1 MTYREAR
8 MQAAKQLAAAG
19 VENEAAESWFLM
31 EAVCGISRSFYLLHE
46 QEAMDP
52 VQEQVYFALTRQ
64 RCGRMP
70 LQYLT
75 GEQEF
80 MGLPFC
86 VNEHVLIPR
95 QDTEVL
101 VEEAIRVIQKEMPEA
116 AVLDLCTGSG
126 CIGIS
131 IQSFCSN
138 TQVTAADI
146 SEDALKV
153 AQKNAKENQVPVKF
167 VHSDLFKEISGSYD
181 MIVSN
186 PPYIPSKVIETLMP
200 EVRDHEPIK
209 ALDGK
214 EDGLYFYRIL
224 AEKVPEYL
232 TDGGWLVMEIGYDQ
246 STDVEKL
253 LKETGFEQVSTQK
266 DLAGLDRVVCGV
278 YNRHSK

>member
-31 EAVCGISRSFYLLHE
+31 EAACQISRSFYLLHE
-46 QEAMDP
+46 QDAMDHA
-52 VQEQVYFALTRQ
+52 QEKAYLELTEK
-64 RCGRMP
+64 RCKRMP

-80 MGLPFC
+80 MGLPFL

-101 VEEAIRVIQKEMPEA
+101 VEEAIRILQKEIPKA

-131 IQSFCSN
+131 IQSFCRK

-146 SEDALKV
+146 SEDALQV
-153 AQKNAKENQVPVKF
+153 ARKNAKENEVPVEF
-167 VHSDLFKEISGSYD
+167 VHSDLFSGISGKFD

-200 EVRDHEPIK
+200 EVREHEPIG

-214 EDGLYFYRIL
+214 EDGLYFYRRITKESL
-224 AEKVPEYL
+224 AHLNPGGYL
-232 TDGGWLVMEIGYDQ
+232 LYEIGHDQ
-246 STDVEKL
+246 GEAVSGYMREN
-253 LKETGFEQVSTQK
+253 GFHEIEVIR
-266 DLAGLDRVVCGV
+266 DLAGLDRVVRG
-278 YNRHSK
+278 RR

>member
-1 MTYREAR
+1 
-8 MQAAKQLAAAG
+8 
-19 VENEAAESWFLM
+19 
-31 EAVCGISRSFYLLHE
+31 
-46 QEAMDP
+46 
-52 VQEQVYFALTRQ
+52 
-64 RCGRMP
+64 
-70 LQYLT
+70 
-75 GEQEF
+75 

-153 AQKNAKENQVPVKF
+153 AQKNAKENQVPVEF

-209 ALDGK
+209 ALGRKRGRSVFLPQD
-214 EDGLYFYRIL
+214 YRGECGI
-224 AEKVPEYL
+224 
-232 TDGGWLVMEIGYDQ
+232 
-246 STDVEKL
+246 S
-253 LKETGFEQVSTQK
+253 ETGRIS
-266 DLAGLDRVVCGV
+266 VV
-278 YNRHSK
+278 

>member
-1 MTYREAR
+1 
-8 MQAAKQLAAAG
+8 
-19 VENEAAESWFLM
+19 
-31 EAVCGISRSFYLLHE
+31 
-46 QEAMDP
+46 MDP

-138 TQVTAADI
+138 TQVTA
-146 SEDALKV
+146 
-153 AQKNAKENQVPVKF
+153 
-167 VHSDLFKEISGSYD
+167 SG
-181 MIVSN
+181 
-186 PPYIPSKVIETLMP
+186 
-200 EVRDHEPIK
+200 
-209 ALDGK
+209 
-214 EDGLYFYRIL
+214 YFRGRVEGCTEERKRESG
-224 AEKVPEYL
+224 A
-232 TDGGWLVMEIGYDQ
+232 GGIC
-246 STDVEKL
+246 
-253 LKETGFEQVSTQK
+253 TQ
-266 DLAGLDRVVCGV
+266 
-278 YNRHSK
+278 